1 MNENFWLN
9 KVLLIFSLLL
19 GPITY
24 LWLKYR
30 IQGKLSF
37 RQLIHFTP
45 FFSAAIFFS
54 IIAPYNGIYWSG
66 IVKWI
71 AILELPYLIIYTS
84 LAITMIIGVIEQFKT
99 VRQRAILFK
108 FFGVYVILLCT
119 VFLINIEYVY
129 IGLTGPSLYLF
140 ILAVMFAIGTIVLL
154 TIDMAV
160 LKKYNVNENLSEIDK
175 TKYAHSGLSD
185 ELLTQLALK
194 LERIMIEKK
203 PYLSNDLKLDDLA
216 QNLSVSRHHL
226 SQIINQKYNLGFY
239 DYINKFR
246 IKEAKKLIKI
256 DSNSGVTEI
265 GYIVGFNNR
274 VSFYKAFKKFAYC
287 TPTEYRE
294 LQKISQPNTCYY

>member
-1 MNENFWLN
+1 MRKTLEDLNVNFWLSN
-9 KVLLIFSLLL
+9 VLLISSPLL
-19 GPITY
+19 GLTIY

-30 IQGKLSF
+30 IQGKLSLW
-37 RQLIHFTP
+37 QLKHFIP
-45 FFSAAIFFS
+45 FFLVAIYFS
-54 IIAPYNGIYWSG
+54 INSPKNGIYIPG
-66 IVKWI
+66 MVVWI
-71 AILELPYLIIYTS
+71 TMFELAYLVIC
-84 LAITMIIGVIEQFKT
+84 LCKAITMIIAALEQFKT
-99 VRQRAILFK
+99 VRQRFILYK
-108 FFGVYVILLCT
+108 FFGVYIILICT
-119 VFLINIEYVY
+119 VLIIIIEYVY
-129 IGLTGPSLYLF
+129 IGLPGPTLYLF
-140 ILAVMFAIGTIVLL
+140 ILAVMFGIGTIVLL

-160 LKKYNVNENLSEIDK
+160 LKEYNVHENLSELDK
-175 TKYAHSGLSD
+175 TKYANSGLSE

-194 LERIMIEKK
+194 LELIMIEKK
-203 PYLSNDLKLDDLA
+203 TYLNNDLKLDDLA

-265 GYIVGFNNR
+265 AYTVGFNNR

-294 LQKISQPNTCYY
+294 LQKIS